1 MEHLLQ
7 LSEQAVAKE
16 AFADGAML
24 VPEAKEELFMPLG
37 LRVTGHFDLV
47 GSGEMENRLENMI
60 EIPRYSLGFREFRL
74 KTWGWAMH
82 LWKLSDCAVKKTY
95 VGDKHGT
102 PNTPL

>member
-7 LSEQAVAKE
+7 LFEQAVAKE
-16 AFADGAML
+16 AFADGAMP
-24 VPEAKEELFMPLG
+24 VPEAKEELNMPLE
-37 LRVTGHFDLV
+37 LWVTGLFDLV
-47 GSGEMENRLENMI
+47 GNGEMENRLKNMI
-60 EIPRYSLGFREFRL
+60 EIPIYSLGFRELRF

-82 LWKLSDCAVKKTY
+82 LWKLSDCAVKKAY